1 MADST
6 DNNFLHDWVIRA
18 IAEKYSKLYTE
29 ININPGEEKIFE
41 FNGSYPDAVFVNYGQ
56 VIQIVEVETVDT
68 VNDDRLEHWKEF
80 SELGAQ
86 LVVIVPKESE
96 KKMRDLCWNSGLIA
110 KVKIG
115 SFNVDLK
122 I

>member
-6 DNNFLHDWVIRA
+6 DNQFLHDWVIRT
-18 IAEKYSKLYTE
+18 IAKKYSKLYTE

-96 KKMRDLCWNSGLIA
+96 KKMRDLCWNSGLVA

-115 SFNVDLK
+115 SFDVDLK

>member
-1 MADST
+1 MNTGLAAD
-6 DNNFLHDWVIRA
+6 LGA
-18 IAEKYSKLYTE
+18 A
-29 ININPGEEKIFE
+29 
-41 FNGSYPDAVFVNYGQ
+41 
-56 VIQIVEVETVDT
+56 
-68 VNDDRLEHWKEF
+68 DDRLEHWKEF

-96 KKMRDLCWNSGLIA
+96 KKMRDLCWNSGLVA

-115 SFNVDLK
+115 SFDVDLK

>member
-1 MADST
+1 MVDST

-18 IAEKYSKLYTE
+18 IVEKYSKLYTE
-29 ININPGEEKIFE
+29 ININPGEEKNFE
-41 FNGSYPDAVFVNYGQ
+41 VNGSYPDAIFVNYGQ

-96 KKMRDLCWNSGLIA
+96 KKMRDLCWNSGLVT

-115 SFNVDLK
+115 SFDVDLK